1 MLEDIKTIQQLIQ
14 TLHSMKDYVQKI
26 FDIEEQKYEV
36 IKNLDMELLIKY
48 NEEESVL
55 VQQIENIEKQRLN
68 LVAKL
73 STTIGYEPEIP
84 ISQLATLL
92 PKEYQQQ
99 VLDITGAIKV
109 ICSRL
114 DVITER
120 NEYILKSNSEI
131 LNQIL
136 DISQGNTQ
144 DQYNSQGMTTELKK
158 QSLHMLDQL
167 I

>member
-1 MLEDIKTIQQLIQ
+1 MLEDVKTIQQLIQ

-55 VQQIENIEKQRLN
+55 VQQIENIENQRLE

-73 STTIGYEPEIP
+73 STTIGYEPTIP

-99 VLDITGAIKV
+99 VLDITGAIKA
-109 ICSRL
+109 ICTRL

-136 DISQGNTQ
+136 DISQGTTQ
-144 DQYNSQGMTTELKK
+144 DQYNSQGLTTELKK